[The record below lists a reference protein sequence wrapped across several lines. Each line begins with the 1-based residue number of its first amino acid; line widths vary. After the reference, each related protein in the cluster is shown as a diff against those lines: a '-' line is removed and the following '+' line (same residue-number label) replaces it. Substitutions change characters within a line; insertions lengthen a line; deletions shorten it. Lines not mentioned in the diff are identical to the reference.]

1 MSDHGNYAPG
11 SPGLSQSEEQYDE
24 RPFNGLYIDMAPF
37 ALEKT
42 WDYEPGGH
50 HVVQLGHCLGRQGE
64 YRVIHKLGSGGFAN
78 VWLCQVL
85 RNGIPHYVALKI
97 LMADY
102 SKDHCPELR
111 VERLREF
118 GLEKHIRLPFDQF
131 RIEGPNGSHL
141 CFVYPVAGS
150 RVSLIAQQFEDP
162 DKSLRKMARQAAEV
176 MAALHSHGICHGDF
190 TPSNILLKV
199 EGLDGLPKN
208 EVLEI
213 LGDPVKVEVFTES
226 GETPS
231 DPTAP
236 KYLVRPVEFRNVPL
250 PYVVDEILVIDF
262 GESYDVTNPPEGLGI
277 PESYRHPELVLEN
290 TPGFGCD
297 LWALGCTLF
306 EIRTGRKL
314 FDMFDDDVDSHLF
327 HMVEMLGALPEP
339 WWSTTW
345 KHRKEF
351 FKDET
356 DSFGRAVLVDAL
368 AKEQSELSTGT
379 RSIEWAL
386 RRGLHYWDLGPG
398 EEFPKEIPPD
408 EVEQLADLLKKI
420 LQYEPSRRLIV
431 AETLEHEW
439 FSIVRN

>member
-1 MSDHGNYAPG
+1 MVGTDLA
-11 SPGLSQSEEQYDE
+11 
-24 RPFNGLYIDMAPF
+24 
-37 ALEKT
+37 
-42 WDYEPGGH
+42 
-50 HVVQLGHCLGRQGE
+50 V
-64 YRVIHKLGSGGFAN
+64 
-78 VWLCQVL
+78 
-85 RNGIPHYVALKI
+85 
-97 LMADY
+97 
-102 SKDHCPELR
+102 
-111 VERLREF
+111 
-118 GLEKHIRLPFDQF
+118 
-131 RIEGPNGSHL
+131 
-141 CFVYPVAGS
+141 
-150 RVSLIAQQFEDP
+150 
-162 DKSLRKMARQAAEV
+162 
-176 MAALHSHGICHGDF
+176 DF

-199 EGLDGLPKN
+199 EGLDGLPDD
-208 EVLEI
+208 EVLKI
-213 LGDPVKVEVFTES
+213 LGDPVKVDVFTEL

-262 GESYDVTNPPEGLGI
+262 GESYDVTNPPEELGI
-277 PESYRHPELVLEN
+277 PESYRPPELVLEN

-356 DSFGRAVLVDAL
+356 DSLGRAVLVDAL
-368 AKEQSELSTGT
+368 AKEQSELSTGA

-398 EEFPKEIPPD
+398 EEFSREIPPD
-408 EVEQLADLLKKI
+408 EIEQLADLLKKI
-420 LQYEPSRRLIV
+420 LQYEPSCRLTV

-439 FSIVRN
+439 FSIDRN

>member
-1 MSDHGNYAPG
+1 MSDHEDYAPE
-11 SPGLSQSEEQYDE
+11 SPILSHSEEEYDE
-24 RPFNGLYIDMAPF
+24 RPLNGLYIDMAPF
-37 ALEKT
+37 GLEKI

-50 HVVQLGHCLGRQGE
+50 HVVHLDDHLGREGE

-102 SKDHCPELR
+102 SKDDCPELR
-111 VERLREF
+111 VERLRAV
-118 GLEKHIRLPFDQF
+118 GLEKHICLPFDRF

-141 CFVYPVAGS
+141 GFVYPVAGP
-150 RVSLIAQQFEDP
+150 RVSLIAQLFEDP
-162 DKSLRKMARQAAEV
+162 DRSLRKMARQATEV

-199 EGLDGLPKN
+199 EGLDGLPEN
-208 EVLEI
+208 EVLKI
-213 LGDPVKVEVFTES
+213 LGYPVKVEVFTEL

-236 KYLVRPVEFRNVPL
+236 KYLVRPVKFRNIPL
-250 PYVVDEILVIDF
+250 PYVVDGILLIDF
-262 GESYDVTNPPEGLGI
+262 GESYDVTNPPEELGI
-277 PESYRHPELVLEN
+277 PESYRSPELVLEN
-290 TPGFGCD
+290 TPGFGSD
-297 LWALGCTLF
+297 LWALGCALF

-314 FDMFDDDVDSHLF
+314 FDMFDDDDDSHLF
-327 HMVEMLGALPEP
+327 HMVETLGALPEP

-351 FKDET
+351 FKDEP
-356 DSFGRAVLVDAL
+356 DLLGQAVLVDAL
-368 AKEQSELSTGT
+368 AKEQSDLSVE
-379 RSIEWAL
+379 RPSIELAL

-398 EEFPKEIPPD
+398 EKFSREIPPD
-408 EVEQLADLLKKI
+408 EIEQLADLLKKI
-420 LQYEPSRRLIV
+420 LQYEPSRRLTA
-431 AETLEHEW
+431 AEVLEHEW
-439 FSIVRN
+439 FRLDEN